1 MNKFNLDEVY
11 RIALEVRNWAE
22 HLWFQNDGDPDL
34 TGCCVIASTKLM
46 KDLQSAGYEVVMH
59 ISEFHG
65 YICIGK
71 YVVDVTATQF
81 NFEDVVVIKP
91 KKFFVEHFNVNIR
104 MAYALNDGN
113 YTVCRSVEDV
123 FTHQRKN
130 MWPLSQSA
138 ITYAKEM

>member
-1 MNKFNLDEVY
+1 
-11 RIALEVRNWAE
+11 
-22 HLWFQNDGDPDL
+22 
-34 TGCCVIASTKLM
+34 
-46 KDLQSAGYEVVMH
+46 
-59 ISEFHG
+59 
-65 YICIGK
+65 
-71 YVVDVTATQF
+71 VVDVTATQF

-91 KKFFVEHFNVNIR
+91 KMFFVEHFNVNVR

-113 YTVCRSVEDV
+113 YAVCHSVEDV

>member
-59 ISEFHG
+59 ISECHG

-81 NFEDVVVIKP
+81 NFEDVVMIKP
-91 KKFFVEHFNVNIR
+91 KKFFVEHFNINVK

-113 YTVCRSVEDV
+113 YTVCRSIEDV
-123 FTHQRKN
+123 FAHQRN
-130 MWPLSQSA
+130 YMWPTEQSA
-138 ITYAKEM
+138 ITYATEM